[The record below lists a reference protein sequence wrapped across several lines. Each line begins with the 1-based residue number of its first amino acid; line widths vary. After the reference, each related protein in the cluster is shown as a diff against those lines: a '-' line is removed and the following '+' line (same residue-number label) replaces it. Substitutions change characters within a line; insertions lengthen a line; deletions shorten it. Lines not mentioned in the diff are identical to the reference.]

1 MMKLLLDAH
10 IFLWFITADLRLPTL
25 FRDAIRELK
34 TEGFLSVASF
44 WEVITK
50 YNLGKL
56 PLPQSSEIYI
66 PNERRKHQIKSFS
79 LHENVVKELAN
90 LPALHRDPFDRILI
104 CQALAN
110 NLTIVTVDPQ
120 IQKYNVSYLK

>member
-1 MMKLLLDAH
+1 MKLLLDTH

-25 FRDAIRELK
+25 FRDAIREPK
-34 TEGFLSVASF
+34 NEVFLSVASL

-56 PLPQSSEIYI
+56 PLPQSPEIYI
-66 PNERRKHQIKSFS
+66 PNERRKHQIKSLS
-79 LHENVVKELAN
+79 LHENAVKELAI

-104 CQALAN
+104 CQTLAN
-110 NLTIVTVDPQ
+110 NLTIVTVDAQ
-120 IQKYNVSYLK
+120 IQNYNVPYLK

>member
-1 MMKLLLDAH
+1 MKLLLDAH

-79 LHENVVKELAN
+79 LHENVVKKLAN